1 MSGFMERRFCPFVF
15 LAASFAV
22 IPAVAQFEIAPDHF
36 DGSDQK
42 TSKPKAGAKPKP
54 KTAHQAP
61 GAAAHRA
68 SVPPI
73 ASAATKPKQSPRTQ
87 TQIARRSKAD
97 VELGSSHR

>member
-1 MSGFMERRFCPFVF
+1 MSEFMERRFLPFVF
-15 LAASFAV
+15 LAGSLAV
-22 IPAVAQFEIAPDHF
+22 TPAVAQFEIAPDHF

-42 TSKPKAGAKPKP
+42 TSKPKAGAQPKA

-73 ASAATKPKQSPRTQ
+73 ASAATKPKQSPRTE
-87 TQIARRSKAD
+87 TQIARGSKAD